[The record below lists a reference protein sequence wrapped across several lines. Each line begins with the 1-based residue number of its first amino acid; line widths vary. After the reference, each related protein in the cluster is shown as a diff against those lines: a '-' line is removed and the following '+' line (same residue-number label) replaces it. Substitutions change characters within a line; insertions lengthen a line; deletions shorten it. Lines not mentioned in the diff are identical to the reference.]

1 MTRVDE
7 LERGAS
13 PDPISA
19 PGGLQRFRLDGRVA
33 VVTGAASGIGLAC
46 ARLLSEAGAKVV
58 LLDRDAQAA
67 EREAARIANSVG
79 RELDVSDAAAI
90 DRCFA
95 RLGSEGAIDVLVNS
109 AGMAIRKPSF
119 ELELDDWLQV
129 INVNLTGSF
138 LCARAAARLMSAP
151 GRQGPRRGPFAALGE
166 NRSAQHE
173 GATATA
179 GGSIVNIASIM
190 GLSGGGLYPN
200 ISYQTSKGGVVNMTR
215 ALAVEWA
222 PLQIRVNA
230 VAPTWTRTPFIGELE
245 NSPEL
250 MERIRS
256 VTPMRRLAE
265 ADEVAAAVLFLASP
279 AASMITGHTL
289 PVDGGFLA
297 Q

>member
-1 MTRVDE
+1 MTNAKRSVTVE
-7 LERGAS
+7 STNA
-13 PDPISA
+13 A
-19 PGGLQRFRLDGRVA
+19 GGLQRFRLDGRVA

-46 ARLLSEAGAKVV
+46 ARLLSEAGARVV
-58 LLDRDAQAA
+58 LLDRDAELA
-67 EREAARIANSVG
+67 EREAAGLPNSVG
-79 RELDVSDAAAI
+79 RGLDVSDAAAI
-90 DRCFA
+90 ERSFA
-95 RLGSEGAIDVLVNS
+95 AIGAEGAIDVLVNS

-119 ELELDDWLQV
+119 ELELDDWMQV
-129 INVNLTGSF
+129 INVNLTGTF
-138 LCARAAARLMSAP
+138 LCARAAARHM
-151 GRQGPRRGPFAALGE
+151 
-166 NRSAQHE
+166 
-173 GATATA
+173 TA

-245 NSPEL
+245 RSPEL

-256 VTPMRRLAE
+256 VTPMKRLAE